1 MTDLEIFPEDGKRY
15 EIIDGELIVTIANH
29 WRHQEVSG
37 NIYAELQAW
46 SRRTGWGRSAIALTP
61 LSIA

>member
-1 MTDLEIFPEDGKRY
+1 M
-15 EIIDGELIVTIANH
+15 VTIANH